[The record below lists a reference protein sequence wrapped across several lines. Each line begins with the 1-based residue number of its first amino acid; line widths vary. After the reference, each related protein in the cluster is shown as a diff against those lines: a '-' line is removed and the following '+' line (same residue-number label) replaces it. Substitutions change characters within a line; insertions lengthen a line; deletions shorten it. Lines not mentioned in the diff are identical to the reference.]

1 MKALSAGLFCLRILQ
16 KKNYFPFSLEKS
28 FVPAYNMRR
37 KEGVPH
43 TKERGKEKGEPKQLQ
58 HEKSV
63 KGKNIM
69 KRTRTPKRSALPRKM
84 TALFLTLILL
94 LPLFCFGSYAL
105 EEDTEPKILY
115 EDVSKR
121 SETEKHFVCS
131 DGSGIAVSYGQAV
144 HQPDGKGGFEDLD
157 NRLILNSETRR
168 YENTGNR
175 RFSVS
180 LATTSAGQP
189 VTVQGESAPV
199 LSLVTRVMKNGLTL
213 SPELFPF
220 GLQAEVGSAN
230 AFCGQKVADA
240 TFELGSFVTSLTS
253 STAYGLFSGI
263 SSKYTLVGNGLKEEI
278 ILEWNTGV
286 VGFLTE
292 YTVAGLTAAANGDGS
307 LSFFDPAGQTVYS
320 VSSPYVFDAAGS
332 VCPAVSVI
340 LRQTV
345 TGYAVTYTPDA
356 AWLSSGERVY
366 PITFDPLV
374 SNGTLNRNRLTAK
387 TYTDNGTTV
396 TETNGQLSVGFDK
409 SVTPTGRTYTS
420 LYISSLGYPSVNTDY
435 YEVQSLTLTLTIKE
449 KTGVSGLY
457 NYRLGAGENPLS
469 AGFEPSG
476 ERFSTNVVSQTSTT
490 TAVSLPLDYYE
501 TGSTPTYLLMPRIRT
516 SDSGTKSVSYYGPA
530 ESDRQKRPV
539 LKVSYSLRENFD
551 EKVGFISRTDGGVT
565 RYLCLNE
572 NNSLAVSTT
581 PYRWIFEEY
590 LTGYGDYV
598 IRSFE
603 DSDYCLK
610 AGTNNTVT
618 AVTYPVPPQEPST
631 EHFWTPI
638 LHNSAF
644 DSYLFYSNA
653 GGGFLHL
660 NVDDCT
666 LTLSNSS
673 GIDEHAWVVVEDVSL
688 DVGNFTFVNLGT
700 NAHLAVGQS
709 QEQTVPARLTGAPEN
724 YTETWIPVRLEDGYY
739 RFQTQ
744 INSGKLLKADGTALT
759 VGTATDD
766 STKWTV
772 KMDEQSGGYSLKNKS
787 TGTILADINGTL
799 SLVTEPELP
808 NASHLWKPVD
818 FFALQAAPEDRVEFA
833 LHHLQSGRYLQY
845 GSVFSSTS
853 DGTLTAESFNVVVDQ
868 TVVDSSQSY
877 GYTAQTR
884 SVCQRFTFE
893 KKDVEGDVYYHILPL
908 LRVDEEVKCVY
919 RSEYRLVSENGT
931 AKVKEM
937 TVTEATVEDPTSGRW
952 RLQQTAGGKY
962 LIKNVA
968 TGTYLN
974 VENDTVCLTQQQPRS
989 TLWELKAISLAME
1002 KDYQQYTNTCGA
1014 ASGKM
1019 IVNYLTGQKLDD
1031 DAFLERFVAMKG
1043 SYNYSLESVTDV
1055 VNSYLNSDNQLYK
1068 FYDSLLTQNNLQE
1081 TIAKSLNKAYPVAI
1095 NSKPLETYNDQ
1106 VTGFGYSYRVESNN
1120 GHYFVVKGLY
1130 YNSDT
1135 KKYDSVINETHYKFG
1150 AHPLGKYGS
1159 TSPVYRQ
1166 YNNIGGRDT
1175 VVCFDILH
1183 QVYTQRHYGLM
1194 YM

>member
-1 MKALSAGLFCLRILQ
+1 
-16 KKNYFPFSLEKS
+16 
-28 FVPAYNMRR
+28 
-37 KEGVPH
+37 
-43 TKERGKEKGEPKQLQ
+43 
-58 HEKSV
+58 
-63 KGKNIM
+63 M
-69 KRTRTPKRSALPRKM
+69 KRTPKRTPKRSALPQKM
-84 TALFLTLILL
+84 TALFLTLVLL
-94 LPLFCFGSYAL
+94 LPLFCFGMYTFA
-105 EEDTEPKILY
+105 EETEPEILY
-115 EDVSKR
+115 EDMSKR

-189 VTVQGESAPV
+189 VTVQAESAPV

-278 ILEWNTGV
+278 ILERNTGV
-286 VGFLTE
+286 VGFQTE
-292 YTVAGLTAAANGDGS
+292 YTVAGLTAVANGDGS

-332 VCPAVSVI
+332 VCPAVAVL

-374 SNGTLNRNRLTAK
+374 SNGTLNGNLLTAK

-409 SVTPTGRTYTS
+409 SVTPVGRTYTS

-476 ERFSTNVVSQTSTT
+476 ERFSTNVISQTSTT
-490 TAVSLPLDYYE
+490 TSVSLPLDHYE

-516 SDSGTKSVSYYGPA
+516 TDSGTKSVSYYGPA

-565 RYLCLNE
+565 RYLGLNE

-590 LTGYGDYV
+590 LTNSGDYV

-603 DSDYCLK
+603 NTGICLE
-610 AGTNNTVT
+610 AGANNTVT
-618 AVTYPVPPQEPST
+618 AVTYPVLPQEPST
-631 EHFWTPI
+631 SHFWTPI

-673 GIDEHAWVVVEDVSL
+673 GIDEHAWVVVEEVSL
-688 DVGNFTFVNLGT
+688 DVGNFTFVNLFS
-700 NAHLAVGQS
+700 NAHLAVGQNE
-709 QEQTVPARLTGAPEN
+709 EQTVPVRLTGAPESYN
-724 YTETWIPVRLEDGYY
+724 ATWIPVRLEDGYY

-744 INSGKLLKADGTALT
+744 IDSGKLLKADGTALT

-799 SLVTEPELP
+799 SLVTEPALP

-833 LHHLQSGRYLQY
+833 LHHLQSGKYLQY

-853 DGTLTAESFNVVVDQ
+853 DGALTAESFNVVVDQ
-868 TVVDSSQSY
+868 TVADSSQSS

-893 KKDVEGDVYYHILPL
+893 KVGAGDNAYYHILPY
-908 LRVDEEVKCVY
+908 LRLQTNAANSDTIEIKGSY
-919 RSEYRLVSENGT
+919 RSEYRLGVVNG
-931 AKVKEM
+931 AVRVVQIP
-937 TVTEATVEDPTSGRW
+937 VTNGEAEDPTSGRW
-952 RLQQTAGGKY
+952 LLQQTAGGKY
-962 LIKNVA
+962 LIKNVS

-974 VENDTVCLTQQQPRS
+974 MENNAVCLTQQQPRS
-989 TLWELKAISLAME
+989 TLWTLKAISLAME

-1019 IVNYLTGQKLDD
+1019 VVNYLTGQTLDD

-1081 TIAKSLNKAYPVAI
+1081 TIVKSLNKAYPVAI
-1095 NSKPLETYNDQ
+1095 NIKPLETYNNQ
-1106 VTGFGYSYRVESNN
+1106 VTGFGYSYRVESDN

-1159 TSPVYRQ
+1159 TEQVYRQ

-1175 VVCFDILH
+1175 LVCFDTLH
-1183 QVYTQRHYGLM
+1183 QVYTQRNYGLM

>member
-1 MKALSAGLFCLRILQ
+1 
-16 KKNYFPFSLEKS
+16 
-28 FVPAYNMRR
+28 
-37 KEGVPH
+37 
-43 TKERGKEKGEPKQLQ
+43 
-58 HEKSV
+58 
-63 KGKNIM
+63 M
-69 KRTRTPKRSALPRKM
+69 KRTPKRTPKRSALPRKM
-84 TALFLTLILL
+84 TALFLTLVLL

-105 EEDTEPKILY
+105 EEDTEPEILY

-131 DGSGIAVSYGQAV
+131 DGSGIAVTYAQEV

-189 VTVQGESAPV
+189 VTVQAESAPV

-278 ILEWNTGV
+278 ILERNTGV
-286 VGFLTE
+286 VGFQTE

-332 VCPAVSVI
+332 VCPAVAVL

-356 AWLSSGERVY
+356 AWLSSGQRVY

-374 SNGTLNRNRLTAK
+374 SNGTLNGNLLTAK

-435 YEVQSLTLTLTIKE
+435 YEVQSLTMTLTVKE
-449 KTGVSGLY
+449 KTGVLGLY

-476 ERFSTNVVSQTSTT
+476 ERFSTNVISQTSTT

-530 ESDRQKRPV
+530 ESDLQKRPV
-539 LKVSYSLRENFD
+539 LKVTYSLRENFD
-551 EKVGFISRTDGGVT
+551 EKVGFIGRTDGGVT

-618 AVTYPVPPQEPST
+618 AVTYPVMPEEPST

-638 LHNSAF
+638 LHDSAF
-644 DSYLFYSNA
+644 DSYLFYSNS

-660 NVDDCT
+660 NTADCT
-666 LTLSNSS
+666 LTLSGSS
-673 GIDEHAWVVVEDVSL
+673 GIDEHAWRLEDSVSLIEISSL

-709 QEQTVPARLTGAPEN
+709 EEQTVPARLTSAPEN

-744 INSGKLLKADGTALT
+744 INSGNLLKADGTALT

-833 LHHLQSGRYLQY
+833 LHHLQSGKYLQY

-853 DGTLTAESFNVVVDQ
+853 DGALTAESFNVVVDQ
-868 TVVDSSQSY
+868 TVVDSSQSS

-893 KKDVEGDVYYHILPL
+893 KVGTGDNAYYHILPY
-908 LRVDEEVKCVY
+908 LRLQTDAANSDTIEIKGSY
-919 RSEYRLVSENGT
+919 RSEYRLAVVNGVV
-931 AKVKEM
+931 KVVQIP
-937 TVTEATVEDPTSGRW
+937 VTNGEAEDPTSGRW
-952 RLQQTAGGKY
+952 ILQKIAGGKY
-962 LIKNVA
+962 RIFNVA
-968 TGTYLN
+968 ANQALTIENNALSLSSGTT
-974 VENDTVCLTQQQPRS
+974 DI
-989 TLWELKAISLAME
+989 LWELKAISLAME

-1095 NSKPLETYNDQ
+1095 NIKPLETYNDQ

-1166 YNNIGGRDT
+1166 YNNICGRDT

>member
-1 MKALSAGLFCLRILQ
+1 
-16 KKNYFPFSLEKS
+16 
-28 FVPAYNMRR
+28 
-37 KEGVPH
+37 
-43 TKERGKEKGEPKQLQ
+43 
-58 HEKSV
+58 
-63 KGKNIM
+63 
-69 KRTRTPKRSALPRKM
+69 
-84 TALFLTLILL
+84 
-94 LPLFCFGSYAL
+94 
-105 EEDTEPKILY
+105 
-115 EDVSKR
+115 
-121 SETEKHFVCS
+121 
-131 DGSGIAVSYGQAV
+131 
-144 HQPDGKGGFEDLD
+144 
-157 NRLILNSETRR
+157 
-168 YENTGNR
+168 
-175 RFSVS
+175 
-180 LATTSAGQP
+180 
-189 VTVQGESAPV
+189 
-199 LSLVTRVMKNGLTL
+199 
-213 SPELFPF
+213 
-220 GLQAEVGSAN
+220 
-230 AFCGQKVADA
+230 
-240 TFELGSFVTSLTS
+240 
-253 STAYGLFSGI
+253 
-263 SSKYTLVGNGLKEEI
+263 
-278 ILEWNTGV
+278 
-286 VGFLTE
+286 
-292 YTVAGLTAAANGDGS
+292 
-307 LSFFDPAGQTVYS
+307 
-320 VSSPYVFDAAGS
+320 
-332 VCPAVSVI
+332 
-340 LRQTV
+340 
-345 TGYAVTYTPDA
+345 
-356 AWLSSGERVY
+356 
-366 PITFDPLV
+366 
-374 SNGTLNRNRLTAK
+374 
-387 TYTDNGTTV
+387 
-396 TETNGQLSVGFDK
+396 
-409 SVTPTGRTYTS
+409 
-420 LYISSLGYPSVNTDY
+420 
-435 YEVQSLTLTLTIKE
+435 
-449 KTGVSGLY
+449 
-457 NYRLGAGENPLS
+457 
-469 AGFEPSG
+469 
-476 ERFSTNVVSQTSTT
+476 
-490 TAVSLPLDYYE
+490 
-501 TGSTPTYLLMPRIRT
+501 MPRIRT
-516 SDSGTKSVSYYGPA
+516 TDSGTKSVSYYGPA

-539 LKVSYSLRENFD
+539 LKVTYSLRENFD
-551 EKVGFISRTDGGVT
+551 EKVGFIGRTDGGVT

-610 AGTNNTVT
+610 AGANNTVT
-618 AVTYPVPPQEPST
+618 AVTYPVLPEEPST
-631 EHFWTPI
+631 KHFWTPI

-660 NVDDCT
+660 NTADCT
-666 LTLSNSS
+666 LTLSGSS

-799 SLVTEPELP
+799 SLVTEPALP

-833 LHHLQSGRYLQY
+833 LHHLQSGKYLQY

-853 DGTLTAESFNVVVDQ
+853 DGALTAESFNVVVDQ
-868 TVVDSSQSY
+868 TVADSSQSS

-931 AKVKEM
+931 VKVKEM

-1019 IVNYLTGQKLDD
+1019 IVNYLTDD
-1031 DAFLERFVAMKG
+1031 SLSDHDFLEI
-1043 SYNYSLESVTDV
+1043 YNEKVGHEYSFDLDTITTT
-1055 VNSYLNSDNQLYK
+1055 VNSCIDSQTQYVCSST
-1068 FYDSLLTQNNLQE
+1068 FYDDLDLQK
-1081 TIAKSLNKAYPVAI
+1081 ILSISLNKQYPVVI
-1095 NSKPLETYNDQ
+1095 NNKPFIEHGET
-1106 VTGFGYSYRVESNN
+1106 VGYWYASVQGAG
-1120 GHYFVVKGLY
+1120 GHYYVVKGIY
-1130 YNSDT
+1130 YDCGV
-1135 KKYDSVINETHYKFG
+1135 YHMVINETHYKYG
-1150 AHPLGKYGS
+1150 AEVLGRYVSLTETTPKN
-1159 TSPVYRQ
+1159 RIC
-1166 YNNIGGRDT
+1166 NNIGGRDLILNSSTMHT
-1175 VVCFDILH
+1175 VFANSNRQI
-1183 QVYTQRHYGLM
+1183 M
-1194 YM
+1194 YIQ

>member
-1 MKALSAGLFCLRILQ
+1 
-16 KKNYFPFSLEKS
+16 
-28 FVPAYNMRR
+28 MRR

-58 HEKSV
+58 HKKSV

-131 DGSGIAVSYGQAV
+131 DGSGIAVSYGQEV
-144 HQPDGKGGFEDLD
+144 HQPDGKGSFEDLD

-189 VTVQGESAPV
+189 VTVQAESAPA

-278 ILEWNTGV
+278 ILERNTGV
-286 VGFLTE
+286 VGFQTE

-332 VCPAVSVI
+332 VCPAVAVL

-374 SNGTLNRNRLTAK
+374 SNGTLNRNLLTAK

-409 SVTPTGRTYTS
+409 SVTPVGRTYTS

-435 YEVQSLTLTLTIKE
+435 YEIQSLTLTLTIKE

-476 ERFSTNVVSQTSTT
+476 EIFSTNVISQTSTT

-516 SDSGTKSVSYYGPA
+516 TESGTKSVSYYGPA

-539 LKVSYSLRENFD
+539 LKVTYSLRENFD
-551 EKVGFISRTDGGVT
+551 EKVGFIGRTDGGVT

-590 LTGYGDYV
+590 LTRYGDYV

-610 AGTNNTVT
+610 AGANNTVT
-618 AVTYPVPPQEPST
+618 AVTYPVMPEEPST
-631 EHFWTPI
+631 KHFWTPI

-660 NVDDCT
+660 NTADST
-666 LTLSNSS
+666 LTLSGSS

-799 SLVTEPELP
+799 SLVTEPALP

-833 LHHLQSGRYLQY
+833 LHHLQSGKYLQY

-853 DGTLTAESFNVVVDQ
+853 DGALTAESFNVVVDQ
-868 TVVDSSQSY
+868 TVADSSQSS

-931 AKVKEM
+931 VKVKEM

-1019 IVNYLTGQKLDD
+1019 IVNYLI
-1031 DAFLERFVAMKG
+1031 G
-1043 SYNYSLESVTDV
+1043 SRNIDVSSYPEATFCDHQFIRKYREVNGIDYSSQNGIGYIRDTI
-1055 VNSYLNSDNQLYK
+1055 NSIVGSQLYTCNW
-1068 FYDSLLTQNNLQE
+1068 DSLDNKALSFR
-1081 TIAKSLNKAYPVAI
+1081 IVKSLNQGCPVLI
-1095 NSKPLETYNDQ
+1095 QIKPLIDQASVVGYYYQQND
-1106 VTGFGYSYRVESNN
+1106 NK
-1120 GHYFVVKGLY
+1120 GHYFVVKGCY
-1130 YNSDT
+1130 YNST
-1135 KKYDSVINETHYKFG
+1135 TGEYDSVVNETHYKFG
-1150 AHPLGKYGS
+1150 ATSVSSYSWSETHSHPQSKA
-1159 TSPVYRQ
+1159 P
-1166 YNNIGGRDT
+1166 GGRDLVLT
-1175 VVCFDILH
+1175 SNLLH
-1183 QVYTQRHYGLM
+1183 TIYDQRYHGMIYKA
-1194 YM
+1194 

>member
-1 MKALSAGLFCLRILQ
+1 M
-16 KKNYFPFSLEKS
+16 
-28 FVPAYNMRR
+28 
-37 KEGVPH
+37 
-43 TKERGKEKGEPKQLQ
+43 
-58 HEKSV
+58 
-63 KGKNIM
+63 
-69 KRTRTPKRSALPRKM
+69 
-84 TALFLTLILL
+84 
-94 LPLFCFGSYAL
+94 
-105 EEDTEPKILY
+105 
-115 EDVSKR
+115 
-121 SETEKHFVCS
+121 
-131 DGSGIAVSYGQAV
+131 
-144 HQPDGKGGFEDLD
+144 
-157 NRLILNSETRR
+157 
-168 YENTGNR
+168 
-175 RFSVS
+175 
-180 LATTSAGQP
+180 
-189 VTVQGESAPV
+189 
-199 LSLVTRVMKNGLTL
+199 
-213 SPELFPF
+213 
-220 GLQAEVGSAN
+220 
-230 AFCGQKVADA
+230 
-240 TFELGSFVTSLTS
+240 
-253 STAYGLFSGI
+253 
-263 SSKYTLVGNGLKEEI
+263 
-278 ILEWNTGV
+278 
-286 VGFLTE
+286 
-292 YTVAGLTAAANGDGS
+292 
-307 LSFFDPAGQTVYS
+307 
-320 VSSPYVFDAAGS
+320 
-332 VCPAVSVI
+332 
-340 LRQTV
+340 
-345 TGYAVTYTPDA
+345 
-356 AWLSSGERVY
+356 
-366 PITFDPLV
+366 
-374 SNGTLNRNRLTAK
+374 
-387 TYTDNGTTV
+387 
-396 TETNGQLSVGFDK
+396 
-409 SVTPTGRTYTS
+409 
-420 LYISSLGYPSVNTDY
+420 
-435 YEVQSLTLTLTIKE
+435 
-449 KTGVSGLY
+449 
-457 NYRLGAGENPLS
+457 
-469 AGFEPSG
+469 
-476 ERFSTNVVSQTSTT
+476 
-490 TAVSLPLDYYE
+490 
-501 TGSTPTYLLMPRIRT
+501 
-516 SDSGTKSVSYYGPA
+516 
-530 ESDRQKRPV
+530 
-539 LKVSYSLRENFD
+539 
-551 EKVGFISRTDGGVT
+551 
-565 RYLCLNE
+565 
-572 NNSLAVSTT
+572 
-581 PYRWIFEEY
+581 
-590 LTGYGDYV
+590 

-603 DSDYCLK
+603 DSEYCLK
-610 AGTNNTVT
+610 AGANNTVT
-618 AVTYPVPPQEPST
+618 AVTYPVLPEEPST

-660 NVDDCT
+660 NTADCT
-666 LTLSNSS
+666 LTLSGSS

-919 RSEYRLVSENGT
+919 RSEYRLISENGT

-1019 IVNYLTGQKLDD
+1019 VVNYLAAYWKAGMLQNGAAPKVDD
-1031 DAFLERFVAMKG
+1031 DAFIEQFEAEMGESYTTEIEGITKTVNRYLDEQHQYTHTYGEKNNTLQHMLSQSLKG
-1043 SYNYSLESVTDV
+1043 FFPAIINIKPHKNLKDNPTIDSEQLPVFGYGYDA
-1055 VNSYLNSDNQLYK
+1055 NSD
-1068 FYDSLLTQNNLQE
+1068 
-1081 TIAKSLNKAYPVAI
+1081 
-1095 NSKPLETYNDQ
+1095 
-1106 VTGFGYSYRVESNN
+1106 N

-1135 KKYDSVINETHYKFG
+1135 KKYDSIINETHYKFG

-1159 TSPVYRQ
+1159 TEQVYRIC
-1166 YNNIGGRDT
+1166 NNIGGRDL
-1175 VVCFDILH
+1175 VVEFSMLH
-1183 QVYTQRHYGLM
+1183 QVYLQRHMALM
-1194 YM
+1194 HVA

>member
-1 MKALSAGLFCLRILQ
+1 
-16 KKNYFPFSLEKS
+16 
-28 FVPAYNMRR
+28 
-37 KEGVPH
+37 
-43 TKERGKEKGEPKQLQ
+43 
-58 HEKSV
+58 
-63 KGKNIM
+63 
-69 KRTRTPKRSALPRKM
+69 M
-84 TALFLTLILL
+84 TALFLTLVLL

-131 DGSGIAVSYGQAV
+131 DGSGIAVTYAQEV

-278 ILEWNTGV
+278 ILERNTGV
-286 VGFLTE
+286 VGFQTE

-356 AWLSSGERVY
+356 AWLSSDERSY

-449 KTGVSGLY
+449 KTGVPGLY

-476 ERFSTNVVSQTSTT
+476 ERFSTNVISQTSTT
-490 TAVSLPLDYYE
+490 TAVSLPLDHYE

-539 LKVSYSLRENFD
+539 LKVTYSLRENFD
-551 EKVGFISRTDGGVT
+551 EKVGFIGRTDGGVT

-603 DSDYCLK
+603 DSEYCLK

-618 AVTYPVPPQEPST
+618 AVTYPVMPEEPST
-631 EHFWTPI
+631 KHFWTPI

-660 NVDDCT
+660 NTADCT

-673 GIDEHAWVVVEDVSL
+673 GIDEHAWVVQAFHIDGSSDEEISLGVFTFRNGEYTSQYMGINGGYNYNMYGEKGNIANPMVLSNPQEDDRGAFRLLYVGAIQKYLLMPICAYNGYRKTLSYSIQNQ
-688 DVGNFTFVNLGT
+688 DVGLYPKGETYYQNLFFDIERLSNGYIVLKTMVNNSYFCLSVNGS
-700 NAHLAVGQS
+700 NIVL
-709 QEQTVPARLTGAPEN
+709 VPYSELEIE
-724 YTETWIPVRLEDGYY
+724 ETSKWLPQLYMY
-739 RFQTQ
+739 K
-744 INSGKLLKADGTALT
+744 NSGYTY
-759 VGTATDD
+759 V
-766 STKWTV
+766 S
-772 KMDEQSGGYSLKNKS
+772 MDEYY
-787 TGTILADINGTL
+787 
-799 SLVTEPELP
+799 
-808 NASHLWKPVD
+808 H
-818 FFALQAAPEDRVEFA
+818 ALN
-833 LHHLQSGRYLQY
+833 LQSPFN
-845 GSVFSSTS
+845 SDEISMIITS
-853 DGTLTAESFNVVVDQ
+853 DYGPRQVTQGTSNHRGIDLRTAVYDDEVSTYTQHLYSPCNGRIVYVRNQDISSAGKFIIIETNYQTLDTHETIYLTLMHLSSISFDLVNNYESGQ
-868 TVVDSSQSY
+868 TI
-877 GYTAQTR
+877 T
-884 SVCQRFTFE
+884 
-893 KKDVEGDVYYHILPL
+893 
-908 LRVDEEVKCVY
+908 EV
-919 RSEYRLVSENGT
+919 S
-931 AKVKEM
+931 
-937 TVTEATVEDPTSGRW
+937 
-952 RLQQTAGGKY
+952 
-962 LIKNVA
+962 
-968 TGTYLN
+968 TGTYLAVSGN
-974 VENDTVCLTQQQPRS
+974 TNGSTGGGSYHLHYGIFSMDRKLLFGEDLQTYNPDLFSFYQPWNTSTNAPVS
-989 TLWELKAISLAME
+989 TLNPLLF
-1002 KDYQQYTNTCGA
+1002 Y
-1014 ASGKM
+1014 
-1019 IVNYLTGQKLDD
+1019 
-1031 DAFLERFVAMKG
+1031 
-1043 SYNYSLESVTDV
+1043 SVT
-1055 VNSYLNSDNQLYK
+1055 
-1068 FYDSLLTQNNLQE
+1068 E
-1081 TIAKSLNKAYPVAI
+1081 
-1095 NSKPLETYNDQ
+1095 
-1106 VTGFGYSYRVESNN
+1106 
-1120 GHYFVVKGLY
+1120 
-1130 YNSDT
+1130 
-1135 KKYDSVINETHYKFG
+1135 
-1150 AHPLGKYGS
+1150 YG
-1159 TSPVYRQ
+1159 
-1166 YNNIGGRDT
+1166 N
-1175 VVCFDILH
+1175 
-1183 QVYTQRHYGLM
+1183 
-1194 YM
+1194 

>member
-1 MKALSAGLFCLRILQ
+1 
-16 KKNYFPFSLEKS
+16 
-28 FVPAYNMRR
+28 
-37 KEGVPH
+37 
-43 TKERGKEKGEPKQLQ
+43 
-58 HEKSV
+58 
-63 KGKNIM
+63 
-69 KRTRTPKRSALPRKM
+69 M
-84 TALFLTLILL
+84 TALFLTLVLL

-131 DGSGIAVSYGQAV
+131 DGSGIAVTYAQEV

-278 ILEWNTGV
+278 ILERNTGV
-286 VGFLTE
+286 VGFQTE

-356 AWLSSGERVY
+356 AWLSSDERSY

-449 KTGVSGLY
+449 KTGVPGLY

-476 ERFSTNVVSQTSTT
+476 ERFSTNVISQTSTT
-490 TAVSLPLDYYE
+490 TAVSLPLDHYE

-539 LKVSYSLRENFD
+539 LKVTYSLRENFD
-551 EKVGFISRTDGGVT
+551 EKVGFIGRTDGGVT

-603 DSDYCLK
+603 DSEYCLK
-610 AGTNNTVT
+610 AGANNTVT
-618 AVTYPVPPQEPST
+618 AVTYPVMPEEPST

-660 NVDDCT
+660 NTADCT
-666 LTLSNSS
+666 LTLSGSS
-673 GIDEHAWVVVEDVSL
+673 GIDEHAWVVVEEVSL
-688 DVGNFTFVNLGT
+688 DVGNFTFVNLFS
-700 NAHLAVGQS
+700 NAHLAVGQNE
-709 QEQTVPARLTGAPEN
+709 EQTVPVRLTGTPES
-724 YTETWIPVRLEDGYY
+724 YSETWIPIRLEDGCY

-744 INSGKLLKADGTALT
+744 TDSGKLLKADGTVLT
-759 VGTATDD
+759 VGTETDD

-772 KMDEQSGGYSLKNKS
+772 KTEEQSGGYYLKNNS
-787 TGTILADINGTL
+787 TGTVLADRNGAL
-799 SLVTEPELP
+799 CLVTEPELA
-808 NASHLWKPVD
+808 NRTHLWKTED
-818 FFALQAAPEDRVEFA
+818 FFALRAEPEDRVEFA
-833 LHHLQSGRYLQY
+833 LHHLQSGKYPEY
-845 GSVFSSTS
+845 ESVFGSGSS
-853 DGTLTAESFNVVVDQ
+853 GALTVEEFNAVVDE
-868 TVVDSSQSY
+868 TVADSSQSY

-884 SVCQRFTFE
+884 AVCQRFTFE
-893 KKDVEGDVYYHILPL
+893 KVGTGDNAYYHILPY
-908 LRVDEEVKCVY
+908 LRLRSESETTEIKGSY
-919 RSEYRLVSENGT
+919 RSEYRLAVVNG
-931 AKVKEM
+931 AVKVVRIAEG
-937 TVTEATVEDPTSGRW
+937 EDPASGRW
-952 RLQQTAGGKY
+952 ILQKTAGGKY
-962 LIKNVA
+962 RIFNVA
-968 TGTYLN
+968 ENKALT
-974 VENDTVCLTQQQPRS
+974 VENNTLTLTS
-989 TLWELKAISLAME
+989 GNAHILWELKAISLAME

-1019 IVNYLTGQKLDD
+1019 IVNYLTGSALSDD
-1031 DAFLERFVAMKG
+1031 DFIDAFIEVYPDG
-1043 SYNYSLESVTDV
+1043 YDSYINHIATI
-1055 VNSYLNSDNQLYK
+1055 VNNFLTSGGVSCQYNSSNTYMDQDDLQLVLSNSIQK
-1068 FYDSLLTQNNLQE
+1068 FYPAIVNVRPHKNLVGNPNVASQQLLE
-1081 TIAKSLNKAYPVAI
+1081 
-1095 NSKPLETYNDQ
+1095 
-1106 VTGFGYSYRVESNN
+1106 FGYGYDANN
-1120 GHYFVVKGLY
+1120 DASGHYFVVKGLY
-1130 YNSDT
+1130 YNE
-1135 KKYDSVINETHYKFG
+1135 KEQRYDSVINETHFKFG
-1150 AHPLGKYGS
+1150 ATPKNRNS
-1159 TSPVYRQ
+1159 TT
-1166 YNNIGGRDT
+1166 NNIGGRDT
-1175 VVCFDILH
+1175 VVSFDILH
-1183 QVYTQRHYGLM
+1183 KVYEQRNKNVM
-1194 YM
+1194 YME

>member
-1 MKALSAGLFCLRILQ
+1 
-16 KKNYFPFSLEKS
+16 
-28 FVPAYNMRR
+28 
-37 KEGVPH
+37 
-43 TKERGKEKGEPKQLQ
+43 
-58 HEKSV
+58 
-63 KGKNIM
+63 
-69 KRTRTPKRSALPRKM
+69 M

-131 DGSGIAVSYGQAV
+131 DGNGIAVTYAQEV

-278 ILEWNTGV
+278 ILERNTGV
-286 VGFLTE
+286 VGFQTE

-345 TGYAVTYTPDA
+345 AGYAVTYTPDA

-374 SNGTLNRNRLTAK
+374 SNGTLNRNLLTAK

-449 KTGVSGLY
+449 KTGVPGLY

-476 ERFSTNVVSQTSTT
+476 ERFSTNVISQTSTT
-490 TAVSLPLDYYE
+490 TAVSLPLDHYE

-539 LKVSYSLRENFD
+539 LKVTYSLRENFD
-551 EKVGFISRTDGGVT
+551 EKVGFIGRTDGGVT

-603 DSDYCLK
+603 DSEYCLK
-610 AGTNNTVT
+610 AGANNTVT
-618 AVTYPVPPQEPST
+618 AVTYPVLPEEPST

-644 DSYLFYSNA
+644 DFYLFYSNA

-660 NVDDCT
+660 NTADST
-666 LTLSNSS
+666 LTLSGSS
-673 GIDEHAWVVVEDVSL
+673 GIDEHAWRVEDPIFLGESASL
-688 DVGNFTFVNLGT
+688 DVGNFTFRNLGT
-700 NAHLAVGQS
+700 NACLSVGQS
-709 QEQTVPARLTGAPEN
+709 GGQTVPARLTGTPES
-724 YTETWIPVRLEDGYY
+724 YSETWIPIRLEDGCY

-744 INSGKLLKADGTALT
+744 TDSGKLLKADGTVLT

-833 LHHLQSGRYLQY
+833 LHHLQSGKYLQY

-884 SVCQRFTFE
+884 AVCQRFTFE
-893 KKDVEGDVYYHILPL
+893 KVGTGDNAYYHILPY
-908 LRVDEEVKCVY
+908 LRLRSESETTEIKGSY
-919 RSEYRLVSENGT
+919 RSEYRLAVVNGAVKVMQT
-931 AKVKEM
+931 ADG
-937 TVTEATVEDPTSGRW
+937 EDPASGRW
-952 RLQQTAGGKY
+952 ILPKTAGGKY
-962 LIKNVA
+962 RIFNAAANKAL
-968 TGTYLN
+968 T
-974 VENDTVCLTQQQPRS
+974 VENNTLMLTPGNAHI
-989 TLWELKAISLAME
+989 LWELKAISLAME
-1002 KDYQQYTNTCGA
+1002 KDYQQYTNTCGL
-1014 ASGKM
+1014 ASARM
-1019 IVNYLTGQKLDD
+1019 ILRYLTGTDITDLGWLQ
-1031 DAFLERFVAMKG
+1031 ECQRVIG
-1043 SYNYSLESVTDV
+1043 SGYNFQIASIASTMNDLLGTGRHYSVTGGAKTSGSFQTMV
-1055 VNSYLNSDNQLYK
+1055 S
-1068 FYDSLLTQNNLQE
+1068 DSLNQFYPLIVNNKPSE
-1081 TIAKSLNKAYPVAI
+1081 DVA
-1095 NSKPLETYNDQ
+1095 Q
-1106 VTGFGYSYRVESNN
+1106 VEALGYVSN

-1130 YNSDT
+1130 YNE
-1135 KKYDSVINETHYKFG
+1135 KEQRYDSVINETHYKFG
-1150 AHPLGKYGS
+1150 EAPWGRYDSDTNTIETLNRERV
-1159 TSPVYRQ
+1159 TD
-1166 YNNIGGRDT
+1166 NIGGRDT
-1175 VVCFDILH
+1175 VVEYSMLYT
-1183 QVYTQRHYGLM
+1183 VYSQSNHGVM
-1194 YM
+1194 YMGKGGSNS

>member
-1 MKALSAGLFCLRILQ
+1 
-16 KKNYFPFSLEKS
+16 
-28 FVPAYNMRR
+28 MRR

-131 DGSGIAVSYGQAV
+131 DGSGIAVSYGQEV
-144 HQPDGKGGFEDLD
+144 HQPDGKGSFEDLD

-189 VTVQGESAPV
+189 VTVQAESAPV

-278 ILEWNTGV
+278 ILERNTGV

-332 VCPAVSVI
+332 VCPAVAVL

-356 AWLSSGERVY
+356 AWLSSDERSY

-374 SNGTLNRNRLTAK
+374 SNGTLNRNLLTAK

-409 SVTPTGRTYTS
+409 SVTPVGRTYTS

-476 ERFSTNVVSQTSTT
+476 ERFSTNVISQTSTT
-490 TAVSLPLDYYE
+490 TSVSLPLDYYE

-539 LKVSYSLRENFD
+539 LKVTYSLRENFD
-551 EKVGFISRTDGGVT
+551 EKVGFIGRTDGGVT
-565 RYLCLNE
+565 RYLCLDE
-572 NNSLAVSTT
+572 NNGLAVGIF

-590 LTGYGDYV
+590 LTDSGDYV
-598 IRSFE
+598 IRSYE
-603 DSDYCLK
+603 NTDYCLQ
-610 AGTNNTVT
+610 AGNNTVT
-618 AVTYPVPPQEPST
+618 AVTYPVLPAEPAPAQ
-631 EHFWTPI
+631 FWTPI
-638 LHNSAF
+638 LHDSALGT
-644 DSYLFYSNA
+644 YLFYPGT

-660 NVDDCT
+660 NADGCT

-673 GIDEHAWVVVEDVSL
+673 GIDEHAWRVEDPISLGESASL
-688 DVGNFTFVNLGT
+688 DVGNFTFRNLGT
-700 NAHLAVGQS
+700 NACLSVGQS
-709 QEQTVPARLTGAPEN
+709 GGQTVPARLTGTPES
-724 YTETWIPVRLEDGYY
+724 YSETWIPIRLEDGCY
-739 RFQTQ
+739 RFRTQTD
-744 INSGKLLKADGTALT
+744 SGKFLKADGTVLT
-759 VGTATDD
+759 VGTETND

-772 KMDEQSGGYSLKNKS
+772 KTEEQSGGYYLKNNS
-787 TGTILADINGTL
+787 TGTVLEDRNGAL
-799 SLVTEPELP
+799 CLVTEPEL
-808 NASHLWKPVD
+808 ASGTHLWRTED
-818 FFALQAAPEDRVEFA
+818 FFALRAEPEDRVEFA
-833 LHHLQSGRYLQY
+833 LHHLRSGKYPEY
-845 GSVFSSTS
+845 ESVFGSNSGGALTVEEFNAVI
-853 DGTLTAESFNVVVDQ
+853 DQTKELGNYTYTAETLDIF
-868 TVVDSSQSY
+868 
-877 GYTAQTR
+877 
-884 SVCQRFTFE
+884 QRFTFE
-893 KKDVEGDVYYHILPL
+893 KVGTGDNAYYHILPY
-908 LRVDEEVKCVY
+908 LRLRSESADGETTEIKGSY
-919 RSEYRLVSENGT
+919 RSEYRLAVVNG
-931 AKVKEM
+931 AVKVVRIAEG
-937 TVTEATVEDPTSGRW
+937 EDPASGRW
-952 RLQQTAGGKY
+952 ILQKTAGEKY
-962 LIKNVA
+962 RIFNVA
-968 TGTYLN
+968 ENKALT
-974 VENDTVCLTQQQPRS
+974 VENNTLTLTS
-989 TLWELKAISLAME
+989 GTAHILWELKAISLAME
-1002 KDYQQYTNTCGA
+1002 KDYQQYTNTCGL
-1014 ASGKM
+1014 ASARM
-1019 IVNYLTGQKLDD
+1019 ILRYLTGTDITDLGWLQECQRVTGSGYN
-1031 DAFLERFVAMKG
+1031 FEVASIASTMNDLLG
-1043 SYNYSLESVTDV
+1043 TGRHYSVTGGAKTSGSFQTMV
-1055 VNSYLNSDNQLYK
+1055 S
-1068 FYDSLLTQNNLQE
+1068 DSLNQFYPLIVNN
-1081 TIAKSLNKAYPVAI
+1081 
-1095 NSKPLETYNDQ
+1095 KPLEYIAQ
-1106 VTGFGYSYRVESNN
+1106 AEAFGYCYSEDMS

-1130 YNSDT
+1130 YNE
-1135 KKYDSVINETHYKFG
+1135 KEQRYDSVINETHYKFG
-1150 AHPLGKYGS
+1150 EAPLGRYDSDTNTIEALNKEKV
-1159 TSPVYRQ
+1159 T
-1166 YNNIGGRDT
+1166 NNIGGRDT
-1175 VVCFDILH
+1175 VVDYSMLYT
-1183 QVYTQRHYGLM
+1183 VYSQSNHGVM
-1194 YM
+1194 YMGKGGSNS

>member
-1 MKALSAGLFCLRILQ
+1 
-16 KKNYFPFSLEKS
+16 
-28 FVPAYNMRR
+28 
-37 KEGVPH
+37 
-43 TKERGKEKGEPKQLQ
+43 
-58 HEKSV
+58 
-63 KGKNIM
+63 M
-69 KRTRTPKRSALPRKM
+69 KRTPKRTPKRSALPQKM
-84 TALFLTLILL
+84 TALFLTLVLL
-94 LPLFCFGSYAL
+94 LPLFCFGMYTFA
-105 EEDTEPKILY
+105 EETEPEILY
-115 EDVSKR
+115 EDMSKR

-189 VTVQGESAPV
+189 VTVQAESAPV

-278 ILEWNTGV
+278 ILERNTGV
-286 VGFLTE
+286 VGFQTE

-332 VCPAVSVI
+332 VCPAVAVL

-374 SNGTLNRNRLTAK
+374 SNGTLNGNLLTAK

-409 SVTPTGRTYTS
+409 SVTPVGRTYTS

-469 AGFEPSG
+469 VGFEPSG

-516 SDSGTKSVSYYGPA
+516 TDSGTKSVSYYGPA

-565 RYLCLNE
+565 RYLGLNE

-618 AVTYPVPPQEPST
+618 AVTYPVLPQEPST
-631 EHFWTPI
+631 SHFWSPV
-638 LHNSAF
+638 LHDSALET
-644 DSYLFYSNA
+644 YLFYSNA

-660 NVDDCT
+660 NTADGT
-666 LTLSNSS
+666 LTLSSSS
-673 GIDEHAWVVVEDVSL
+673 GIDEHAWVVQAFHIDGSSDEEISL
-688 DVGNFTFVNLGT
+688 GVFTFRNGEYTSQYMAIEGAYNYNIDDSNVSSLILSNNTQYGDQGAFRLIYVPSK
-700 NAHLAVGQS
+700 LAY
-709 QEQTVPARLTGAPEN
+709 RLAPICSGN
-724 YTETWIPVRLEDGYY
+724 GYY
-739 RFQTQ
+739 RVVSKSTSSDFLGINQLRSTNENYQLFNILYWSDGSIGFQMKGTTNVLTAVGGTIQ
-744 INSGKLLKADGTALT
+744 LIGSDSSDLSSHWNVSEYVYSYNEMIALYDEVERYYKNLNFQSPFGENGPEMRLTSGFGPRGVLDVDSNTIIPYTNGSSEHKGIDLSASIGTNLYSPFNGTVVYISNDYSGSAGKRIVIRLDTPRQNGNYFGDKALYVVYMHMDSINTSLT
-759 VGTATDD
+759 VGSVLNEETGWFVGKSGASGNNSMSGYPEHLHVAVFQADYD
-766 STKWTV
+766 YSSINFNNSPWTYV
-772 KMDEQSGGYSLKNKS
+772 SCKLN
-787 TGTILADINGTL
+787 
-799 SLVTEPELP
+799 
-808 NASHLWKPVD
+808 
-818 FFALQAAPEDRVEFA
+818 
-833 LHHLQSGRYLQY
+833 
-845 GSVFSSTS
+845 
-853 DGTLTAESFNVVVDQ
+853 
-868 TVVDSSQSY
+868 
-877 GYTAQTR
+877 
-884 SVCQRFTFE
+884 
-893 KKDVEGDVYYHILPL
+893 PL
-908 LRVDEEVKCVY
+908 LFFVPDIY
-919 RSEYRLVSENGT
+919 
-931 AKVKEM
+931 A
-937 TVTEATVEDPTSGRW
+937 VT
-952 RLQQTAGGKY
+952 
-962 LIKNVA
+962 
-968 TGTYLN
+968 
-974 VENDTVCLTQQQPRS
+974 
-989 TLWELKAISLAME
+989 
-1002 KDYQQYTNTCGA
+1002 
-1014 ASGKM
+1014 
-1019 IVNYLTGQKLDD
+1019 
-1031 DAFLERFVAMKG
+1031 LERK
-1043 SYNYSLESVTDV
+1043 
-1055 VNSYLNSDNQLYK
+1055 
-1068 FYDSLLTQNNLQE
+1068 
-1081 TIAKSLNKAYPVAI
+1081 
-1095 NSKPLETYNDQ
+1095 
-1106 VTGFGYSYRVESNN
+1106 
-1120 GHYFVVKGLY
+1120 
-1130 YNSDT
+1130 
-1135 KKYDSVINETHYKFG
+1135 
-1150 AHPLGKYGS
+1150 
-1159 TSPVYRQ
+1159 
-1166 YNNIGGRDT
+1166 
-1175 VVCFDILH
+1175 
-1183 QVYTQRHYGLM
+1183 
-1194 YM
+1194 

>member
-1 MKALSAGLFCLRILQ
+1 
-16 KKNYFPFSLEKS
+16 
-28 FVPAYNMRR
+28 MRR

-63 KGKNIM
+63 KGKDIM

-278 ILEWNTGV
+278 ILERNTGV

-435 YEVQSLTLTLTIKE
+435 YEVQSLTMTLTVKE
-449 KTGVSGLY
+449 KTGVLGLY

-476 ERFSTNVVSQTSTT
+476 ERFSTNVISQTSTT

-530 ESDRQKRPV
+530 ESDLQKRPV
-539 LKVSYSLRENFD
+539 LKVTYSLRENFD
-551 EKVGFISRTDGGVT
+551 EKVGFIGRTDGGVT

-572 NNSLAVSTT
+572 NNNLAVSTT

-603 DSDYCLK
+603 DSEYCLK

-618 AVTYPVPPQEPST
+618 AVTYPVLPEEPST

-660 NVDDCT
+660 NTADCT
-666 LTLSNSS
+666 LTLSGSS
-673 GIDEHAWVVVEDVSL
+673 GIDEHAWRLEDSVSLIEISSL

-709 QEQTVPARLTGAPEN
+709 EEQTVPARLTGAPEN

-739 RFQTQ
+739 RFKTQ
-744 INSGKLLKADGTALT
+744 INSGNLLKADGTALT

-833 LHHLQSGRYLQY
+833 LHHLQSGKYLQY

>member
-1 MKALSAGLFCLRILQ
+1 M
-16 KKNYFPFSLEKS
+16 
-28 FVPAYNMRR
+28 
-37 KEGVPH
+37 
-43 TKERGKEKGEPKQLQ
+43 
-58 HEKSV
+58 
-63 KGKNIM
+63 
-69 KRTRTPKRSALPRKM
+69 
-84 TALFLTLILL
+84 
-94 LPLFCFGSYAL
+94 
-105 EEDTEPKILY
+105 
-115 EDVSKR
+115 
-121 SETEKHFVCS
+121 
-131 DGSGIAVSYGQAV
+131 
-144 HQPDGKGGFEDLD
+144 
-157 NRLILNSETRR
+157 
-168 YENTGNR
+168 
-175 RFSVS
+175 
-180 LATTSAGQP
+180 
-189 VTVQGESAPV
+189 
-199 LSLVTRVMKNGLTL
+199 
-213 SPELFPF
+213 
-220 GLQAEVGSAN
+220 
-230 AFCGQKVADA
+230 
-240 TFELGSFVTSLTS
+240 
-253 STAYGLFSGI
+253 
-263 SSKYTLVGNGLKEEI
+263 
-278 ILEWNTGV
+278 
-286 VGFLTE
+286 
-292 YTVAGLTAAANGDGS
+292 
-307 LSFFDPAGQTVYS
+307 
-320 VSSPYVFDAAGS
+320 
-332 VCPAVSVI
+332 
-340 LRQTV
+340 
-345 TGYAVTYTPDA
+345 
-356 AWLSSGERVY
+356 
-366 PITFDPLV
+366 
-374 SNGTLNRNRLTAK
+374 
-387 TYTDNGTTV
+387 
-396 TETNGQLSVGFDK
+396 
-409 SVTPTGRTYTS
+409 
-420 LYISSLGYPSVNTDY
+420 
-435 YEVQSLTLTLTIKE
+435 
-449 KTGVSGLY
+449 
-457 NYRLGAGENPLS
+457 
-469 AGFEPSG
+469 
-476 ERFSTNVVSQTSTT
+476 
-490 TAVSLPLDYYE
+490 
-501 TGSTPTYLLMPRIRT
+501 
-516 SDSGTKSVSYYGPA
+516 
-530 ESDRQKRPV
+530 
-539 LKVSYSLRENFD
+539 
-551 EKVGFISRTDGGVT
+551 T

-618 AVTYPVPPQEPST
+618 AVTYPVMPEEPST
-631 EHFWTPI
+631 KHFWTPI

-660 NVDDCT
+660 NTADCT

-818 FFALQAAPEDRVEFA
+818 FFVLQAAPEDRVEFA

-1019 IVNYLTGQKLDD
+1019 IVNYLIGQKLDD

-1095 NSKPLETYNDQ
+1095 NIKPLETYNDQ

>member
-1 MKALSAGLFCLRILQ
+1 
-16 KKNYFPFSLEKS
+16 
-28 FVPAYNMRR
+28 MRR

-63 KGKNIM
+63 KGKDIM

-121 SETEKHFVCS
+121 SETEKHFVFS

-278 ILEWNTGV
+278 ILERNTGV

-435 YEVQSLTLTLTIKE
+435 YEVQSLTMTLTVKE
-449 KTGVSGLY
+449 KTGVLGLY

-476 ERFSTNVVSQTSTT
+476 ERFSTNVISQTSTT

-530 ESDRQKRPV
+530 ESDLQKRPV
-539 LKVSYSLRENFD
+539 LKVTYSLRENFD
-551 EKVGFISRTDGGVT
+551 EKVGFIGRTDGGVT

-572 NNSLAVSTT
+572 NNNLAVSTT

-603 DSDYCLK
+603 DSEYCLK

-618 AVTYPVPPQEPST
+618 AVTYPVLPEEPST

-660 NVDDCT
+660 NTADCT
-666 LTLSNSS
+666 LTLSGSS
-673 GIDEHAWVVVEDVSL
+673 GIDEHAWRLEDSVSLIEISSL

-709 QEQTVPARLTGAPEN
+709 EEQTVPARLTGAPEN

-739 RFQTQ
+739 RFKTQ
-744 INSGKLLKADGTALT
+744 INSGNLLKADGTALT

-833 LHHLQSGRYLQY
+833 LHHLQSGKYLQY

>member
-1 MKALSAGLFCLRILQ
+1 
-16 KKNYFPFSLEKS
+16 
-28 FVPAYNMRR
+28 
-37 KEGVPH
+37 
-43 TKERGKEKGEPKQLQ
+43 
-58 HEKSV
+58 
-63 KGKNIM
+63 
-69 KRTRTPKRSALPRKM
+69 M
-84 TALFLTLILL
+84 TALFLTLVLL

-131 DGSGIAVSYGQAV
+131 DGSGIAVTYAQEV

-278 ILEWNTGV
+278 ILERNTGV
-286 VGFLTE
+286 VGFQTE
-292 YTVAGLTAAANGDGS
+292 YTMAGLTAAANGDGS

-332 VCPAVSVI
+332 VCPAVAVL

-345 TGYAVTYTPDA
+345 AGYAVTYTPDA
-356 AWLSSGERVY
+356 AWLSSDERSY

-409 SVTPTGRTYTS
+409 SVTPVGRTYTS

-449 KTGVSGLY
+449 KTGVPGLY

-476 ERFSTNVVSQTSTT
+476 EIFSTNVISQTSTT

-539 LKVSYSLRENFD
+539 LKVTYSLRENFD
-551 EKVGFISRTDGGVT
+551 EKVGFIGRTDGGVT

-603 DSDYCLK
+603 DSEYCLK
-610 AGTNNTVT
+610 AGANNTVT
-618 AVTYPVPPQEPST
+618 AVTYPVLPEEPST

-660 NVDDCT
+660 NTADCT
-666 LTLSNSS
+666 LTLSGSS
-673 GIDEHAWVVVEDVSL
+673 GIDEHAWVVQAFNIDGSSDEEISL
-688 DVGNFTFVNLGT
+688 GVFTFRNGEYT
-700 NAHLAVGQS
+700 S
-709 QEQTVPARLTGAPEN
+709 QYMAIANSYNYNMDDTLVANVILSSETQNYDNGAFRLRYVPAEHAYRIAPICSGN
-724 YTETWIPVRLEDGYY
+724 GYY
-739 RFQTQ
+739 RVVSRG
-744 INSGKLLKADGTALT
+744 I
-759 VGTATDD
+759 
-766 STKWTV
+766 
-772 KMDEQSGGYSLKNKS
+772 
-787 TGTILADINGTL
+787 
-799 SLVTEPELP
+799 
-808 NASHLWKPVD
+808 
-818 FFALQAAPEDRVEFA
+818 
-833 LHHLQSGRYLQY
+833 
-845 GSVFSSTS
+845 GSVDMGINEIRGSNSNYQLFDILRFS
-853 DGTLTAESFNVVVDQ
+853 DGSIGFQ
-868 TVVDSSQSY
+868 M
-877 GYTAQTR
+877 
-884 SVCQRFTFE
+884 
-893 KKDVEGDVYYHILPL
+893 K
-908 LRVDEEVKCVY
+908 
-919 RSEYRLVSENGT
+919 GT
-931 AKVKEM
+931 AKTLSIENGEVVLRDYAEGNLKQHWFASTYMYKDSGM
-937 TVTEATVEDPTSGRW
+937 TYASVDEYYHSLDFGSPFGANGRSLVMTSGYGPRDYDSSPMHHGVDF
-952 RLQQTAGGKY
+952 RAYTGTSLYSPTTGTVAEISYSPTDPASGTGNYVVIETDYTQLGSTKKLYVIYMHMSVVSQLGIGDQISLTDKLGETG
-962 LIKNVA
+962 A
-968 TGTYLN
+968 TGGNYSPHLHYQIFFA
-974 VENDTVCLTQQQPRS
+974 ESGLRS
-989 TLWELKAISLAME
+989 TNAALRNNNSISP
-1002 KDYQQYTNTCGA
+1002 
-1014 ASGKM
+1014 
-1019 IVNYLTGQKLDD
+1019 
-1031 DAFLERFVAMKG
+1031 
-1043 SYNYSLESVTDV
+1043 
-1055 VNSYLNSDNQLYK
+1055 
-1068 FYDSLLTQNNLQE
+1068 LLFCTPDE
-1081 TIAKSLNKAYPVAI
+1081 YAVSAK
-1095 NSKPLETYNDQ
+1095 
-1106 VTGFGYSYRVESNN
+1106 
-1120 GHYFVVKGLY
+1120 
-1130 YNSDT
+1130 
-1135 KKYDSVINETHYKFG
+1135 
-1150 AHPLGKYGS
+1150 
-1159 TSPVYRQ
+1159 
-1166 YNNIGGRDT
+1166 
-1175 VVCFDILH
+1175 
-1183 QVYTQRHYGLM
+1183 
-1194 YM
+1194 